1 MDVLRQF
8 IVFEK
13 KEQRADGSL
22 SVSFKFSTAKQD
34 FRLMAFSFEDGIV
47 LVQVGEIQP
56 SAPVISFN
64 KDGKVFV
71 YNPSPVLT
79 AMAEVLAEKVQKIAS
94 NNAQRI
100 AKISEFKDMEQD
112 VRKGT
117 IDLLVP
123 FLFLCNA
130 KANTAKALALNLEAS
145 RNSLYQETL
154 KPIQER
160 IQHSWVSKKQTT
172 RFASYLLK
180 KLDPQR
186 DGLKSLLNT
195 LFKE

>member
-13 KEQRADGSL
+13 KEQTDLCTLPSSSRQQNR
-22 SVSFKFSTAKQD
+22 KT
-34 FRLMAFSFEDGIV
+34 AFSFEDGIV
-47 LVQVGEIQP
+47 LVQIGEKQP

-100 AKISEFKDMEQD
+100 AKISEFKD
-112 VRKGT
+112 T

-130 KANTAKALALNLEAS
+130 KTLALNLEAS
-145 RNSLYQETL
+145 RNSLYQDTL
-154 KPIQER
+154 KPLQER
-160 IQHSWVSKKQTT
+160 IQHSWDRRSK
-172 RFASYLLK
+172 
-180 KLDPQR
+180 QR
-186 DGLKSLLNT
+186 VLPAICSRS
-195 LFKE
+195 